1 MPTTY
6 DASVTA
12 VLNYDMELKR
22 GEYIPSHS
30 HHRGAPPRDP
40 WAMDVDAIAL
50 EIANIMENRKGR
62 KGKCFHCDRE
72 GHFVKECFATTKA
85 DGTPIKEKGAP
96 RPKRKGKCTFKA
108 RGKGKGKTRFIRAAD
123 ADSDEE
129 EVETDQEEELED
141 DEKDQLEINAVQ
153 KIVQNMDDNTRKQF
167 KKALK
172 RNFRK

>member
-1 MPTTY
+1 MPATY

-12 VLNYDMELKR
+12 VLNYDTELKR

-40 WAMDVDAIAL
+40 WAMDVDAIGW
-50 EIANIMENRKGR
+50 EIANITGNGKGG
-62 KGKCFHCDRE
+62 KGKRYRCERD
-72 GHFVKECFATTKA
+72 GHFAKECFATTKA

-96 RPKRKGKCTFKA
+96 RPKKKGKRMFKA
-108 RGKGKGKTRFIRAAD
+108 KGKWKGKTKFIRAAD

-129 EVETDQEEELED
+129 EAETDQEEESED
-141 DEKDQLEINAVQ
+141 DEKDHLEINAVQ
-153 KIVQNMDDNTRKQF
+153 RIVQNMDDDTRKQF

-172 RNFRK
+172 

>member
-1 MPTTY
+1 MPATY

-12 VLNYDMELKR
+12 VLNYDTELKR

-30 HHRGAPPRDP
+30 HHRGAPPRYP

-50 EIANIMENRKGR
+50 EIANITGNGKGK
-62 KGKCFHCDRE
+62 KGKCYCCERE
-72 GHFVKECFATTKA
+72 GHFAKECFATTKA
-85 DGTPIKEKGAP
+85 DGTPIKEKGAQ
-96 RPKRKGKCTFKA
+96 RPKKKGKCAFKPK
-108 RGKGKGKTRFIRAAD
+108 GKGKGKTRFIRAAD
-123 ADSDEE
+123 A
-129 EVETDQEEELED
+129 ETDQEEESES

-153 KIVQNMDDNTRKQF
+153 RIIQNMDDDTQKQF

>member
-1 MPTTY
+1 MPATY

-12 VLNYDMELKR
+12 VLNYDTELKR

-30 HHRGAPPRDP
+30 HHRGPPLRDP

-50 EIANIMENRKGR
+50 EIANITNNEKGK
-62 KGKCFHCDRE
+62 KGKCYRCERD
-72 GHFVKECFATTKA
+72 GHFAKECFATTKA

-96 RPKRKGKCTFKA
+96 RPRGKKGKAKY
-108 RGKGKGKTRFIRAAD
+108 IRAAD

-129 EVETDQEEELED
+129 VTDQEEESE

-153 KIVQNMDDNTRKQF
+153 RIVQNMDDDTRK
-167 KKALK
+167 
-172 RNFRK
+172 

>member
-1 MPTTY
+1 MPATY

-50 EIANIMENRKGR
+50 EIANLTSNGKGK
-62 KGKCFHCDRE
+62 KGKCYRCDRD
-72 GHFVKECFATTKA
+72 GHFAKECFATTKA

-96 RPKRKGKCTFKA
+96 KPKRKGKRSFKPK
-108 RGKGKGKTRFIRAAD
+108 GKGKGKTKFIRSED
-123 ADSDEE
+123 AESEE
-129 EVETDQEEELED
+129 
-141 DEKDQLEINAVQ
+141 DEKEHLEINAVQ
-153 KIVQNMDDNTRKQF
+153 RIVQNMDDDTRKQF